1 MYIKRAMI
9 DSTDCPRASF
19 TLSATH
25 RKNKKKEERRTEER
39 RITKRLQETLSNKEV
54 QQNSQSKPHKY
65 MFTVIK
71 KASPKSGNEEV
82 NRVNSP
88 IF

>member
-1 MYIKRAMI
+1 MI

-25 RKNKKKEERRTEER
+25 RKKEEQKKEERRTEER

-71 KASPKSGNEEV
+71 KQAQNLEMEKSTV
-82 NRVNSP
+82 
-88 IF
+88 

>member
-1 MYIKRAMI
+1 MI
-9 DSTDCPRASF
+9 DSTDCPKASF

-25 RKNKKKEERRTEER
+25 RKKEERRTEER

-71 KASPKSGNEEV
+71 KQAQNLEMEKSTV
-82 NRVNSP
+82 
-88 IF
+88 

>member
-1 MYIKRAMI
+1 MI
-9 DSTDCPRASF
+9 DSTDCPKASF

-25 RKNKKKEERRTEER
+25 RKKEERRKKKEEQKKEERRTEER

-71 KASPKSGNEEV
+71 KQAQNLEMEKSTV
-82 NRVNSP
+82 
-88 IF
+88 

>member
-1 MYIKRAMI
+1 MARKQ
-9 DSTDCPRASF
+9 ASHYRQL
-19 TLSATH
+19 TARTEE
-25 RKNKKKEERRTEER
+25 RRTEERRTEERRTEER

-71 KASPKSGNEEV
+71 KQAQNLEMEKSTV
-82 NRVNSP
+82 
-88 IF
+88 

>member
-1 MYIKRAMI
+1 MI

-25 RKNKKKEERRTEER
+25 RKNKKKEEQKKEERRTEER

-71 KASPKSGNEEV
+71 KQAQNLEMEKSTV
-82 NRVNSP
+82 
-88 IF
+88 

>member
-1 MYIKRAMI
+1 MI

-25 RKNKKKEERRTEER
+25 RKNKKKEEQKKEERRTEER

-71 KASPKSGNEEV
+71 KASPKSGNGEV

>member
-1 MYIKRAMI
+1 M
-9 DSTDCPRASF
+9 DCPKASF

-25 RKNKKKEERRTEER
+25 RKKGEQKKEERKTEERRREER

-71 KASPKSGNEEV
+71 KASPKSGNGEV